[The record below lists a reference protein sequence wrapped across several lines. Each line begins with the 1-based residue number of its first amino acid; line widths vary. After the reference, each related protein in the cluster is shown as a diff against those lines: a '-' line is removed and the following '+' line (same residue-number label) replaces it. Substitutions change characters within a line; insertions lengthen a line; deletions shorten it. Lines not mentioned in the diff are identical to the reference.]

1 MPVRRR
7 TRTDRPARLPRRRS
21 GTGRRLDRRTRLAV
35 TAGAVVAVL
44 ATAALI
50 GGGNGDRSITDSM
63 GRSATRS
70 SGDESGGGG
79 GGSDPTELTE
89 STMVEDGGDE
99 ASSPSMAPTT
109 SAGSAE
115 TNADAE
121 LGSSAAGGSSTATGS
136 IDLAGAPA
144 DAKIIRTGNLDVE
157 VADGAFGAAT
167 ARLNTIAT
175 NAGGFVSA
183 SETSALDDEPRGS
196 FTLRVPAEQFDAV
209 VGEVGKVGDV
219 LAVNTNSQDVTGE
232 YTDVASRL
240 RALQAERD
248 QINLVL
254 GRAENIPD
262 ILSVRDR
269 LAIVQGEIETLQGR
283 QKVLDDQTSLSTLT
297 VSLREKG
304 DEPSV
309 TAPPV
314 ERSGFSKL
322 WHDSTDRFTDGA
334 RSIALGLASMAPWL
348 LLALVLFVPG
358 RAIWRRTAPAD
369 ASSATPSGP
378 PPTAATAAD

>member
-1 MPVRRR
+1 M
-7 TRTDRPARLPRRRS
+7 
-21 GTGRRLDRRTRLAV
+21 
-35 TAGAVVAVL
+35 VAVL

-50 GGGNGDRSITDSM
+50 GGGGRYGERSTGVARSDDGASGAGMGAASGQTEATVVEGGDPAFDEQSPPTTFAASATDGDRELDS
-63 GRSATRS
+63 T
-70 SGDESGGGG
+70 ESGGGG
-79 GGSDPTELTE
+79 I
-89 STMVEDGGDE
+89 EDRGTL
-99 ASSPSMAPTT
+99 AT
-109 SAGSAE
+109 S
-115 TNADAE
+115 
-121 LGSSAAGGSSTATGS
+121 S

-144 DAKIIRTGNLDVE
+144 DAKIIRTGNLQVQ
-157 VADGAFGAAT
+157 VADGTFDAAT
-167 ARLNTIAT
+167 VRLSTIAT

-196 FTLRVPAEQFDAV
+196 LTLRVPADQFDAV

-240 RALQAERD
+240 KALQAERD

-297 VSLREKG
+297 VSLSEEG
-304 DEPSV
+304 DEAAAATS
-309 TAPPV
+309 PV
-314 ERSGFSKL
+314 ERSGFSRL
-322 WHDSTDRFTDGA
+322 WHDSADRFTDGA

-358 RAIWRRTAPAD
+358 RAIWRRTAPAE
-369 ASSATPSGP
+369 ARPATPTGP
-378 PPTAATAAD
+378 PPTTTAAD